1 VYQLRNTSMSAFKDL
16 AKLIESCGPDCG
28 QDPDKC
34 TDDDGKDPTRP
45 KSTKNRLSDLD
56 EPEEFAG

>member
-1 VYQLRNTSMSAFKDL
+1 MSAFKDH

-28 QDPDKC
+28 QGPDKC
-34 TDDDGKDPTRP
+34 ANDDGKDPTHP
-45 KSTKNRLSDLD
+45 KSPTKNRLSDLD

>member
-1 VYQLRNTSMSAFKDL
+1 MSAFKDL